1 MALPST
7 LGVTLGYGD
16 SDIWRNFIH
25 HMTQYTIWSDY
36 LLNMDDYC
44 ILENLNN
51 IYKKLNQEK
60 SEKLEKYF
68 MESEIT
74 KPKNIVYIS
83 CLKEKEEIKEILKL
97 KLEKITE
104 NDFDYFNKNI

>member
-16 SDIWRNFIH
+16 SDIWRDFKHFMDNYI
-25 HMTQYTIWSDY
+25 IWNDY
-36 LLNMDDYC
+36 LIEIDKLC
-44 ILENLNN
+44 IIEKINN
-51 IYKKLNQEK
+51 RNKSLNQEK
-60 SEKLEKYF
+60 LEKLEKYF

-74 KPKNIVYIS
+74 KPKNIIYIK
-83 CLKEKEEIKEILKL
+83 CLKEIEEIKQILNL
-97 KLEKITE
+97 KLEKVKE

>member
-1 MALPST
+1 
-7 LGVTLGYGD
+7 
-16 SDIWRNFIH
+16 
-25 HMTQYTIWSDY
+25 
-36 LLNMDDYC
+36 
-44 ILENLNN
+44 
-51 IYKKLNQEK
+51 
-60 SEKLEKYF
+60 

>member
-7 LGVTLGYGD
+7 LGVNLGYGD
-16 SDIWRNFIH
+16 SNIWTNFKH
-25 HMTQYTIWSDY
+25 FMTQFTIWSDY
-36 LLNMDDYC
+36 LIEIDNIC
-44 ILENLNN
+44 EIKNLNN

-74 KPKNIVYIS
+74 KPKNIIYIS